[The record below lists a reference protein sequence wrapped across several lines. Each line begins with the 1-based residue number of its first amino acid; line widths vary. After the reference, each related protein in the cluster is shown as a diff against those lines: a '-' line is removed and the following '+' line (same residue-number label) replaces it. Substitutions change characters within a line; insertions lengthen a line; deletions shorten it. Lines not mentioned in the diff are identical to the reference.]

1 MAKQYKTRVVSVSL
15 PNELDDYLNLILDN
29 LSKEGHKITKSKFIT
44 TILYSFVSST
54 IKEAEENKIDSKA

>member
-1 MAKQYKTRVVSVSL
+1 MAKQYKTRVISVSL

-29 LSKEGHKITKSKFIT
+29 LSKEGNKITKSKFIT

-54 IKEAEENKIDSKA
+54 IEEAQKNEDSKA